1 METVIKRIS
10 LEPFYSRQKSTIPF
24 VGYTPGEDY
33 PSLNW
38 GKIAYGVDFP
48 KMVGSGTQMQN
59 AVNTYG
65 IGIKKLKSMTFREI
79 MDMYHD
85 AVNSRVVV
93 ADEPTEAEQ
102 DEIDKYRAIVAFVDA
117 HRIIDMP
124 QPTFDPCCDP
134 CPPQPVIPT
143 YDIDDGNF
151 YTVPYAFFNVCIVQS
166 ANLVGSYTFATKDW
180 VPGKKYYEGD
190 KVIYDGKTFKLKP
203 FRQGTVFYGSKS
215 NCEGRK
221 LMQARYLTA
230 TNPADFA
237 EMYGDEYEGLSDDP
251 FKDFTVNDT
260 SEMVDMGYIYAKIG
274 RGDNWTY
281 YIRPSWGGFNNR
293 YDGKTYFDNLR
304 NPMDP
309 DAGFVMYG
317 QYDTEHWAI
326 DDKIVAHGVYEV
338 TTHNKNVHIR
348 TQQNR
353 SIGFDDVMIP
363 GIRSESKLVNF
374 KRNTKTMTIGG
385 FELPGKLL
393 STRSSQ
399 IMDLQYIVGTVKNV
413 DTTGDVPIGDY
424 LASISLYNTNG
435 GLIHTITPGETLED
449 CGLSLSSRGKIVFIY
464 YIGAELVYDDDIY
477 NYRYNGGSKG
487 IVYKDTYD
495 YTVSMYPNASQLEE
509 SMRVENRESG
519 FMYVD
524 IDYDSARDYVLY
536 ENLDNYRDWV
546 ILSDVTATTK
556 SMTEGGDPVS
566 PNFQNADYIMEDYQ
580 LGMSFVSNNNSNV
593 YVDRGTA
600 TAFERHMRLSEVD
613 TLQDL
618 EDYGN
623 GMFKLK
629 E

>member
-1 METVIKRIS
+1 METVIKKIS

-24 VGYTPGEDY
+24 VGYVPGEEY

-48 KMVGSGTQMQN
+48 RLVGSGTQMQE
-59 AVNTYG
+59 AVNAYG
-65 IGIKKLKSMTFREI
+65 IGVKKLGSMTFREI
-79 MDMYHD
+79 MDMYHE
-85 AVNSRVVV
+85 AVNGKVYLV
-93 ADEPTEAEQ
+93 DEPTEEEQ
-102 DEIDKYRAIVAFVDA
+102 DEIDKYRSIVAFVDA
-117 HRIIDMP
+117 HKVIDMP
-124 QPTFDPCCDP
+124 QPVFDPCCDP
-134 CPPQPVIPT
+134 CPSQPKPQM
-143 YDIDDGNF
+143 YDIDSGNF
-151 YTVPYAFFNVCIVQS
+151 YTIPYAYCNLCLVQS
-166 ANLVGSYTFATKDW
+166 ANLIGSYTFATKDW
-180 VPGKKYYEGD
+180 IPGKKYYAGD
-190 KVIYDGKTFKLKP
+190 KVIYDGKTFKLRD
-203 FRQGTVFYGSKS
+203 FNQGTVFYGSKS

-221 LMQARYLTA
+221 LMKARYLTA
-230 TNPADFA
+230 SNPADFV
-237 EMYGDEYEGLSDDP
+237 MYGDEYEGLSDDP

-274 RGDNWTY
+274 SGDNWTY
-281 YIRPSWGGFNNR
+281 YIRPSWGGFTNR
-293 YDGKTYFDNLR
+293 WDGKTYFDNLR

-309 DAGFVMYG
+309 DAGFVMRG
-317 QYDTEHWAI
+317 VYDTEHWVIA
-326 DDKIVAHGVYEV
+326 DDIVSHGVYEV

-353 SIGFDDVMIP
+353 SIGYDNVVIP

-374 KRNTKTMTIGG
+374 MRNTKTMTLGG

-393 STRSSQ
+393 SNRTSTV
-399 IMDLQYIVGTVKNV
+399 MDLQYIAGAVRNV
-413 DTTGDVPIGDY
+413 DTTGDIPIGDY
-424 LASISLYNTNG
+424 LVSISLYNTNG
-435 GLIHTITPGETLED
+435 GLIHTIVPGESLENVGITL
-449 CGLSLSSRGKIVFIY
+449 STRGKIVFLY
-464 YIGAELVYDDDIY
+464 YIGADLVFDNSIN
-477 NYRYNGGSKG
+477 NYKYNGGNKG
-487 IVYKDTYD
+487 LVYKDTYD
-495 YTVSMYPNASQLEE
+495 YVVSMYPNASQLPEE
-509 SMRVENRESG
+509 QRIENRESG

-524 IDYDSARDYVLY
+524 IDYDSAKGYVKY
-536 ENLDNYRDWV
+536 ENIDNYKDWV

-566 PNFQNADYIMEDYQ
+566 PNFQNADYFMEDYQ
-580 LGMSFVSNNNSNV
+580 LGISFVSNNNSNV